1 MVHDEVVV
9 SEAANDALL
18 NVGARK
24 SSGGAVRV
32 QIVPTQPKTLSHLP
46 TRPAVDLAFHDLTY
60 TVREG
65 RRSSKYLNIN

>member
-1 MVHDEVVV
+1 MVHDEVV
-9 SEAANDALL
+9 SEGANDGLL
-18 NVGARK
+18 NVAGRK
-24 SSGGAVRV
+24 SSSGAVRV

-65 RRSSKYLNIN
+65 RRSSK